1 MPLPA
6 PLAQLA
12 QFAQFVAVRV
22 VPDPAR
28 PGKSNK
34 YPINPRT
41 LAAASVADPSSWGA
55 YDEAAAT
62 GLPVGFV
69 LTEADP
75 FFCVDIDGALQHPLV
90 DAFPGAAVEV
100 STSGTGLHIWGYAS
114 HVPPHSCKRTDLG
127 IELYHKD
134 RFICLGTA
142 FQGNAWQDFT
152 PHLARVVEQWFPPR
166 AGAGVGA
173 AEWTTEPRADWR
185 GSTDDAELIR
195 RARES
200 RSAGALFGGKASFDD
215 LWSANAEVLARSYPS
230 SNGTDAWGQ
239 SEADRALAQHL
250 AFWTGC
256 DCDRMLRLMRQSG
269 LVRDKWQREDYLERT
284 ILSAVAD
291 CRDVCQDKATPVEQL
306 APVTAPSV
314 VEEVSH
320 VMPVPEQRAGATF
333 VSVSQYPVVFG
344 GCVYVLS
351 ANKAFVP
358 GQSELV
364 SPDAFRVLF
373 GGLQYAKDEAGEKFE
388 PDAWRAFTQCPTFRP
403 PTAKGVTFR
412 PDLPHGALVNS
423 QGDAL
428 VNTYKAAQV
437 RSEPGDVGPFLSHMA
452 KLLPDEGD
460 RLKLLSYM
468 AAVVQYPGKKFAW
481 APLVQGVEGNGKSLL
496 NEVVR
501 EAVGHKYSFSPKKK
515 QLEKEFNL
523 WMAGNIFIYVEDVL
537 IRRDLLEDLKTAIT
551 GTSQAIEGKGADAVV
566 RDICC
571 NFIFNCNPKGGI
583 PKTAND
589 RRIAPFYTAQQE
601 VAHLARD
608 GMVGD
613 YFPRLWDWL
622 RAGGFAYVTH
632 YLRTFAIPDEL
643 NPAKLCQR
651 APSTTS
657 TAEAIA
663 ESFGPVEQEVLEAIA
678 EGRQGFRGGWISS
691 HFVVAL
697 LAEKRKDLALTKQR
711 DMLATLGY
719 VPHPHLSGG
728 RVNNAVQPDNRKPR
742 LYVQPGSPQAML
754 TSAREIAAAYTDAQ
768 MVLDSGAGVV

>member
-1 MPLPA
+1 MPLSA
-6 PLAQLA
+6 LRQYL
-12 QFAQFVAVRV
+12 QFVAVRV

-28 PGKSNK
+28 PGKTNK
-34 YPINPRT
+34 YPVNPRT
-41 LAAASVADPSSWGA
+41 LGAASVSDPSSWGS

-62 GLPVGFV
+62 GFPVGFV
-69 LTEADP
+69 LTEQDP
-75 FFCVDIDGALQHPLV
+75 FFVVDIDGALQHPLV

-100 STSGTGLHIWGYAS
+100 SQSGNGLHIWGCAS
-114 HVPPHSCKRTDLG
+114 SVPPHSCKRTDLG

-134 RFICLGTA
+134 RFICLGTPY
-142 FQGNAWQDFT
+142 QGNAWQDFSA
-152 PHLARVVEQWFPPR
+152 HLAAVVPQWFPPR
-166 AGAGVGA
+166 AGAGVGS
-173 AEWTTEPRADWR
+173 AEWTSEPRADWR
-185 GSTDDAELIR
+185 GSTEDAELIR

-200 RSAGALFGGKASFDD
+200 RSAGALFGGKACFDD
-215 LWSANAEVLARSYPS
+215 LWTANADVLARSYPS
-230 SNGTDAWGQ
+230 SNGNDAWGQ

-256 DCDRMLRLMRQSG
+256 DCERMLRLMRQSG

-291 CRDVCQDKATPVEQL
+291 CRDVCKDKATPVEQL
-306 APVTAPSV
+306 APVTAASV
-314 VEEVSH
+314 AAEVTH
-320 VMPVPEQRAGATF
+320 VMPRPEQREGATF
-333 VSVSQYPVVFG
+333 VTLAQYPTLFA

-373 GGLQYAKDEAGEKFE
+373 GGLQYAKDESGEKFE
-388 PDAWRAFTQCPTFRP
+388 SDAWRAFTQCPTFRP

-423 QGDAL
+423 QGDAM
-428 VNTYKAAQV
+428 VNTYKPAQV
-437 RSEPGDVGPFLSHMA
+437 ASRPGDVSPFLAHLA

-481 APLVQGVEGNGKSLL
+481 APLVQGVEGNGKSML

-551 GTSQAIEGKGADAVV
+551 SASQAIEGKGLDAQV

-571 NFIFNCNPKGGI
+571 NFIFNCNPKGGV

-589 RRIAPFYTAQQE
+589 RRIAPFYTAQQKVE
-601 VAHLARD
+601 DLTRD
-608 GMVGD
+608 GMTGD
-613 YFPRLWDWL
+613 YFPKLWDWL
-622 RAGGFAYVTH
+622 RAGGYSHVTH

-691 HFVVAL
+691 HFLVVL
-697 LAEKRKDLALTKQR
+697 LSEKRKELALTKQR

-719 VPHPHLSGG
+719 VPHPGLNGG
-728 RVNNAVQPDNRKPR
+728 RVNNSVLPDNRKPR
-742 LYVQPGSPQAML
+742 LYVRPGSEQAAL
-754 TSAREIAAAYTDAQ
+754 VGAREIAASYTDAQ
-768 MVLDSGAGVV
+768 MVLDSGAAAV

>member
-1 MPLPA
+1 MTLPA
-6 PLAQLA
+6 PLAGLA
-12 QFAQFVAVRV
+12 PYRQFVAVRLA
-22 VPDPAR
+22 PDPAR
-28 PGKSNK
+28 PGKTNK
-34 YPINPRT
+34 FPINPRT
-41 LAAASVADPSSWGA
+41 MAPASSTDPTTWGS
-55 YDEAAAT
+55 YDEAAAS

-69 LTEADP
+69 LTESDP
-75 FFCVDIDGALQHPLV
+75 FFCVDIDGAITHPLV
-90 DAFPGAAVEV
+90 EAFPGAAVEL
-100 STSGTGLHIWGYAS
+100 SQSGNGLHIWGYAS
-114 HVPPHSCKRTDLG
+114 HVPPHACKRTDLG
-127 IELYHKD
+127 IELYHTD
-134 RFICLGTA
+134 RFICLGTPIG
-142 FQGNAWQDFT
+142 GNAWLDFT
-152 PHLARVVEQWFPPR
+152 PHLERVVAEWFPPR

-173 AEWTTEPRADWR
+173 EWTDAPRADWR
-185 GSTDDAELIR
+185 GSTDDADLIR

-200 RSAGALFGGKASFDD
+200 RSAGAIFGGKACFDD
-215 LWSANAEVLARSYPS
+215 LWLANEAVLAASYPS
-230 SNGTDAWGQ
+230 TSSDPWGK

-256 DCDRMLRLMRQSG
+256 DCARMLRLMRQSA
-269 LVRDKWQREDYLERT
+269 LVRDKWEREDYLERT

-291 CRDVCQDKATPVEQL
+291 CRDVCRDKAPTVQEL
-306 APVTAPSV
+306 APQPAATAAEVT
-314 VEEVSH
+314 H
-320 VMPVPEQRAGATF
+320 VMPTPQQRTGVAYVTLD
-333 VSVSQYPVVFG
+333 QYPTLFA

-351 ANKAFVP
+351 QNKVFVP

-364 SPDAFRVLF
+364 TPDAFRVLF
-373 GGLQYAKDEAGEKFE
+373 GGIQYAKDETGEKWE
-388 PDAWRAFTQCPTFRP
+388 ADAWRAFTQCPLHRP

-428 VNTYKAAQV
+428 VNTYKAALVQSV
-437 RSEPGDVGPFLSHMA
+437 PGDVTPFLTHLA

-460 RLKLLSYM
+460 RAKLLSYM
-468 AAVVQYPGKKFAW
+468 AAIVQYPGKKFAW

-496 NEVVR
+496 NDVVR
-501 EAVGHKYSFSPKKK
+501 EAVGHKYSFSPNKK

-523 WMAGNIFIYVEDVL
+523 WMASNIFIYVEDVL

-551 GTSQAIEGKGADAVV
+551 GTSRAVEGKGVNAEA

-571 NFIFNCNPKGGI
+571 NFIFNCNPKGGV

-622 RAGGFAYVTH
+622 RAGGYGHVTH
-632 YLRTFAIPDEL
+632 FLRTYAIPDQY
-643 NPAKLCQR
+643 NPATLCQR

-657 TAEAIA
+657 TAEAIE
-663 ESFGPVEQEVLEAIA
+663 ESFGPVEQEVLEAVA

-691 HFVVAL
+691 HFLDVL
-697 LAEKRKDLALTKQR
+697 LQEKRKELALTKRR

-719 VPHPHLSGG
+719 VPHPGLVGG
-728 RVNNAVQPDNRKPR
+728 RVNNTINPDNRKPR
-742 LYVQPGSPQAML
+742 LYVKPGSLPAAL
-754 TSAREIAAAYTDAQ
+754 EGARVIAAAYSEAQ
-768 MVLDSGAGVV
+768 TLMDDEK

>member
-1 MPLPA
+1 MPLSA
-6 PLAQLA
+6 LRQY
-12 QFAQFVAVRV
+12 QQFVAVRV

-28 PGKSNK
+28 PGKTNK
-34 YPINPRT
+34 YPVNPRT
-41 LAAASVADPSSWGA
+41 LSAASVADPSTWGS

-69 LTEADP
+69 LTEQDP
-75 FFCVDIDGALQHPLV
+75 FFVVDIDGALQHPLV
-90 DAFPGAAVEV
+90 AAFPGAAVEV
-100 STSGTGLHIWGYAS
+100 SQSGNGLHIWGCAS
-114 HVPPHSCKRTDLG
+114 SMPPHSCKRTDLG

-134 RFICLGTA
+134 RFICLGA
-142 FQGNAWQDFT
+142 PYQGNAWQDFSA
-152 PHLARVVEQWFPPR
+152 HLAAVVPQWFPPR
-166 AGAGVGA
+166 AGAGVGS
-173 AEWTTEPRADWR
+173 AEWTEEPRADWR
-185 GSTDDAELIR
+185 GSTEDAELIR

-200 RSAGALFGGKASFDD
+200 RSAGSLFGGKACFDD
-215 LWSANAEVLARSYPS
+215 LWTANADVLARSYPS
-230 SNGTDAWGQ
+230 SNGADAWGQ

-256 DCDRMLRLMRQSG
+256 DCARMLRLMRQSA

-291 CRDVCQDKATPVEQL
+291 CRDVCKDKATPVEQL
-306 APVTAPSV
+306 APVSAATVA
-314 VEEVSH
+314 EEMTH
-320 VMPVPEQRAGATF
+320 VMPRPEQREGSTY
-333 VSVSQYPVVFG
+333 VTLGQYPVVFA

-373 GGLQYAKDEAGEKFE
+373 GGISYARDESGEKFE
-388 PDAWRAFTQCPTFRP
+388 QDAWRAFTQCPTFRP

-423 QGDAL
+423 QGDAM
-428 VNTYKAAQV
+428 VNTYKPAQV
-437 RSEPGDVGPFLSHMA
+437 ASRPGDVGPFLSHLA

-481 APLVQGVEGNGKSLL
+481 APLVQGVEGNGKSIL
-496 NEVVR
+496 NLVVR

-551 GTSQAIEGKGADAVV
+551 SASQAIEGKGLDAQV

-571 NFIFNCNPKGGI
+571 NFIFNCNPKGGV

-589 RRIAPFYTAQQE
+589 RRIAPFFTAQQDVE
-601 VAHLARD
+601 HLERD
-608 GMVGD
+608 GMGGD
-613 YFPRLWDWL
+613 YFPRLIAWL
-622 RAGGFAYVTH
+622 DGGGYSHVTH
-632 YLRTFAIPDEL
+632 YLRSFQIPDQF
-643 NPAKLCQR
+643 NPATLCHR

-691 HFVVAL
+691 HFLVVL
-697 LAEKRKDLALTKQR
+697 LSEKRKELALTKQR

-719 VPHPHLSGG
+719 APHPGLNGG
-728 RVNNAVQPDNRKPR
+728 RVNNSVLPDNRKPR
-742 LYVQPGSPQAML
+742 LYVRPGSEQAAL
-754 TSAREIAAAYTDAQ
+754 VGAREIAAAYADAQ
-768 MVLDSGAGVV
+768 MIMDEAK